1 MLGSWTA
8 RREACV
14 RDMSVIMRVV
24 DIITCCKSLAPHHTM
39 NPLSS
44 KHRCGY
50 LLAAILTQL
59 ISQCTHKSV
68 TVAVIAD
75 SIHMPITVRR
85 CPKRKSKPLPL
96 SSKHH
101 CHEELCSGT
110 PLQYANFQMLQRAVN
125 SCHLHGAVINNL
137 DRYSQGPRSTQ
148 EPYGR
153 TRSQR

>member
-1 MLGSWTA
+1 MLEYQMLGSWTA

-75 SIHMPITVRR
+75 SIHMPITLRR
-85 CPKRKSKPLPL
+85 VSKAQAQTITPVFQASLPRGTMQRHAPTIRELPNATAGGEQL
-96 SSKHH
+96 SFAWRRH
-101 CHEELCSGT
+101 
-110 PLQYANFQMLQRAVN
+110 
-125 SCHLHGAVINNL
+125 
-137 DRYSQGPRSTQ
+137 
-148 EPYGR
+148 
-153 TRSQR
+153 